1 MSIGHDHVSKG
12 AYMKI
17 VGERGPEIA
26 MTDVMRRVTIV
37 VKVTGIRRGKVRN
50 WLGVKLMELA
60 AVVFGCSVEV
70 DIQSD

>member
-1 MSIGHDHVSKG
+1 
-12 AYMKI
+12 MKI